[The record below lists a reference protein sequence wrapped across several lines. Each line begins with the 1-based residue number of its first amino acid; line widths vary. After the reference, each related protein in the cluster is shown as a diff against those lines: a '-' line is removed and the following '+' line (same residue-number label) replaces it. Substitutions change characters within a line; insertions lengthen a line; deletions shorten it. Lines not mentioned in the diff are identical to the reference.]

1 MWHCWSL
8 LGWQGISNYFGT
20 CHHINIIILLQVGPQ
35 LTGRDSFYN
44 GAVLVH
50 QSMMDL
56 KDAEE
61 AGAPILALP
70 SKDEPDL
77 VINSFHA
84 FFVDANNTHLYRP
97 NT

>member
-8 LGWQGISNYFGT
+8 LGWQGISNYFGR
-20 CHHINIIILLQVGPQ
+20 CHRINIIILLQVGPQ

-84 FFVDANNTHLYRP
+84 FFVDANTHTLL
-97 NT
+97 